1 MYGKFNIKIKSGK
14 ATLDRDIFLSKKDK
28 DIVLYFTV
36 DGFPYKFSNGEGI
49 EGASY
54 SQITLEKPNKTRV
67 VLPKTAVDINE
78 IILKVTEDI
87 VDEVVEI
94 GDYNFQIKLFGKDN
108 SEIHLPIIYN
118 QFHVN
123 PIIDYSEDTS
133 SGINQGGIGN
143 SHITIGDSIEI
154 FDANKRYNKTTWH
167 DKDTITAQKMN
178 KIEDA
183 LYYSLDNLVVNK
195 LPVNGE
201 ISLSLDRYQSV
212 TTDNDLVIKLPSID
226 FHNEFILYINTLE
239 VIYATFRSAEKDYVY
254 RLARGYYKCRLSY
267 IGTWLVEIIM
277 DNNNI
282 DFDGFASE
290 KDIKDLQ
297 DSVKTTLTDFKN
309 NCDKKYA
316 DINHTHNNYIEKIN
330 ETKGLLVKEIDGYK
344 GMITEDG
351 NETRAIRTT
360 KEGLIPYER
369 GISSSL
375 GSEEYRFDKAY
386 VNKADINE
394 VNSVKNVTDRLD
406 VNGDINVSVEGKI
419 DYSVDNSQF
428 EMKKNGEINNSRL
441 ALGCIEINGIRIY
454 TGSEF
459 PSDARENDILI
470 KIEGISSGGST
481 TPSTDKYVISN
492 NLTNVITNNDMTSIE
507 KNKSYSAKLTAYN
520 GYTINSIVVTMGG
533 TNITSTSVANNTI
546 NISKVTGNVIITA
559 SATLTTTTTVP
570 NPVFELNASNFTSG
584 ANKWV
589 DLVGDKSA
597 TINGTVQKV
606 NGRVRF
612 NGDKYFLC
620 NVSSLNLNSY
630 TVVAKISVNP
640 TNASVVAS
648 GDNIVTLGAGTG
660 NWTDNMACNIMP
672 SSTVYQAII
681 NGDNVT
687 GKVATGEIIL
697 VMRCDSTKKQLTLN
711 VGDTKYEGTYT
722 RRASSLRY
730 LYNATNSYS
739 DYEYIKVYDSVL
751 TDSQI
756 SNIN

>member
-54 SQITLEKPNKTRV
+54 SQVILEKPNKTRV
-67 VLPKTAVDINE
+67 ILPKTAVDIDE

-87 VDEVVEI
+87 IDEVVEI
-94 GDYNFQIKLFGKDN
+94 GDYNFQIKLFGEDN

-123 PIIDYSEDTS
+123 SIIDYSEDTS
-133 SGINQGGIGN
+133 SEVNQGGIGN

-154 FDANKRYNKTTWH
+154 FDINKRYNKTTWR

-183 LYYSLDNLVVNK
+183 LYYSLDNLIVNK

-201 ISLSLDRYQSV
+201 ISLSLDKYQSV
-212 TTDNDLVIKLPSID
+212 TTDNDLIIKLPSIN
-226 FHNEFILYINTLE
+226 FHNEFILYINTTE
-239 VIYATFRSAEKDYVY
+239 VIYATFRSVEKDYIY
-254 RLARGYYKCRLSY
+254 RLAKGYYKCRLSY

-277 DNNNI
+277 NNNI

-316 DINHTHNNYIEKIN
+316 DIKHTHNNYIEKIN
-330 ETKGLLVKEIDGYK
+330 GTKGLLVKEIDGYK
-344 GMITEDG
+344 GIITEDG

-360 KEGLIPYER
+360 KEGLIPYGR
-369 GISSSL
+369 GVSSSL
-375 GSEEYRFDKAY
+375 GSKEYRFDKSY
-386 VNKADINE
+386 INKADINE
-394 VNSVKNVTDRLD
+394 INSVKNVTDRLD

-419 DYSVDNSQF
+419 DYNVNNSQF

-441 ALGCIEINGIRIY
+441 SLGCIEIGGIRIY

-459 PSDARENDILI
+459 PSDARVNDILI
-470 KIEGISSGGST
+470 KIDGTSSGGSV
-481 TPSTDKYVISN
+481 TPSTNKYVISN
-492 NLTNVITNNDMTSIE
+492 NLTNVSTNNSMTSIE
-507 KNKSYSAKLTAYN
+507 ENKSYSAKLTAYS
-520 GYTINSIVVTMGG
+520 GYTINSIIVTMGG
-533 TNITSTSVANNTI
+533 INITSTSVANNTI

-612 NGDKYFLC
+612 NGNKYFLC

-630 TVVAKISVNP
+630 TLVAKILVNP
-640 TNASVVAS
+640 TNASVVSS

-660 NWTDNMACNIMP
+660 NWTDNMACNIM
-672 SSTVYQAII
+672 SSNTIYQATI
-681 NGDNVT
+681 NGDNVK
-687 GKVATGEIIL
+687 GKVATGEITLI
-697 VMRCDSTKKQLTLN
+697 MRCDSTKKQLTLN
-711 VGDTKYEGTYT
+711 VGGTKYEGTYT
-722 RRASSLRY
+722 TRASSLKY

>member
-1 MYGKFNIKIKSGK
+1 MYGKFNMRIKSGK
-14 ATLDRDIFLSKKDK
+14 ATLDNDIFLSKKDK
-28 DIVLYFTV
+28 DVVIYFTIE
-36 DGFPYKFSNGEGI
+36 GFPYKFSNGKGI

-54 SQITLEKPNKTRV
+54 SQITLEKPNGTRV
-67 VLPKTAVDINE
+67 ALPKTAVDIDE

-87 VDEVVEI
+87 VDEVVEV
-94 GDYNFQIKLFGKDN
+94 GDYNFQIKLFGEDN
-108 SEIHLPIIYN
+108 SEISLPIIYN

-133 SGINQGGIGN
+133 SEIDKGGIGS
-143 SHITIGDSIEI
+143 SHITIGDEVDV
-154 FDANKRYNKTTWH
+154 FDKNKRYNKTTWK
-167 DKDTITAQKMN
+167 DKTTITAQKMN
-178 KIEDA
+178 KLEDA
-183 LYYSLDNLVVNK
+183 MYYALDNLVVNK
-195 LPVNGE
+195 IPVDGE
-201 ISLSLDRYQSV
+201 INLSLDKYQSV
-212 TTDNDLVIKLPSID
+212 STDNDLIIKLPTIN
-226 FHNEFILYINTLE
+226 FHNEFILYINTSE
-239 VIYATFRSAEKDYVY
+239 VIYATFRSTEKDYAY

-297 DSVKTTLTDFKN
+297 DSVKTTLTEFKS

-316 DINHTHNNYIEKIN
+316 DINHTHNNYIEKIKD
-330 ETKGLLVKEIDGYK
+330 TKGLLLKEIDGYK

-360 KEGLIPYER
+360 KDGIIPYDK
-369 GISSSL
+369 GISSNL
-375 GSEEYRFDKAY
+375 GNEDYRFDKAY

-394 VNSVKNVTDRLD
+394 INTIKNVTDRLD

-419 DYSVDNSQF
+419 DYNVDNSQF

-470 KIEGISSGGST
+470 KIEGTSSGGST
-481 TPSTDKYVISN
+481 TPGTNKYVISN
-492 NLTNVITNNDMTSIE
+492 NLTNVSTNNSMTSIE
-507 KNKSYSAKLTAYN
+507 ENKSYSAKLTAYS
-520 GYTINSIVVTMGG
+520 GYTINSIIVTMGG

-546 NISKVTGNVIITA
+546 NISKVTGNVTITA

-630 TVVAKISVNP
+630 TVVAKILVNP
-640 TNASVVAS
+640 TNASVVSS

-660 NWTDNMACNIMP
+660 NWTDNMACNIMS

-681 NGDNVT
+681 NGDSVT

-711 VGDTKYEGTYT
+711 VGDTKYKGAYT
-722 RRASSLRY
+722 TRASSLRY

-751 TDSQI
+751 TDLQI

>member
-14 ATLDRDIFLSKKDK
+14 ATLDRDVFLSKKDK

-133 SGINQGGIGN
+133 SGVNQGGIGS

-154 FDANKRYNKTTWH
+154 FDVNKRYNKTIWH

-178 KIEDA
+178 KIENA

-195 LPVNGE
+195 LPVDGE
-201 ISLSLDRYQSV
+201 ISLSLDKYQSV
-212 TTDNDLVIKLPSID
+212 TTDNDLVIKLPSIN
-226 FHNEFILYINTLE
+226 FHNEFILYINTSE

-316 DINHTHNNYIEKIN
+316 DIKHTHNNYIEKIN

-360 KEGLIPYER
+360 KEGLLPYER

-406 VNGDINVSVEGKI
+406 VNGEINVSTEGKI
-419 DYSVDNSQF
+419 NYNVDNSQF

-441 ALGCIEINGIRIY
+441 SLGCIEIGGIRIY

-459 PSDARENDILI
+459 PSDARVNDILI
-470 KIEGISSGGST
+470 KIDKTSGGGST
-481 TPSTDKYVISN
+481 TPSTNKYVISN
-492 NLTNVITNNDMTSIE
+492 NLTNVSTNNSITSIE
-507 KNKSYSAKLTAYN
+507 ENKSYSAKLTAYN
-520 GYTINSIVVTMGG
+520 GYTINSITVTMGG

-584 ANKWV
+584 ASKWV

-612 NGDKYFLC
+612 DGNKFFLC
-620 NVSSLNLNSY
+620 NVGSLNLNSY
-630 TVVAKISVNP
+630 TLVAKILVNP
-640 TNASVVAS
+640 TNASVVSS
-648 GDNIVTLGAGTG
+648 GDNIMTLGAGTG
-660 NWTDNMACNIMP
+660 SWTDNMACNIM
-672 SSTVYQAII
+672 SSNTVYQAII
-681 NGDNVT
+681 NGDSVK
-687 GKVATGEIIL
+687 GKVATGEITL
-697 VMRCDSTKKQLTLN
+697 VMRCDSTKKQLILN
-711 VGDTKYEGTYT
+711 VGGTKYEGTYT
-722 RRASSLRY
+722 TRASSLKY

>member
-1 MYGKFNIKIKSGK
+1 
-14 ATLDRDIFLSKKDK
+14 
-28 DIVLYFTV
+28 
-36 DGFPYKFSNGEGI
+36 
-49 EGASY
+49 
-54 SQITLEKPNKTRV
+54 
-67 VLPKTAVDINE
+67 
-78 IILKVTEDI
+78 
-87 VDEVVEI
+87 
-94 GDYNFQIKLFGKDN
+94 
-108 SEIHLPIIYN
+108 
-118 QFHVN
+118 
-123 PIIDYSEDTS
+123 
-133 SGINQGGIGN
+133 
-143 SHITIGDSIEI
+143 
-154 FDANKRYNKTTWH
+154 
-167 DKDTITAQKMN
+167 
-178 KIEDA
+178 
-183 LYYSLDNLVVNK
+183 
-195 LPVNGE
+195 
-201 ISLSLDRYQSV
+201 
-212 TTDNDLVIKLPSID
+212 
-226 FHNEFILYINTLE
+226 
-239 VIYATFRSAEKDYVY
+239 
-254 RLARGYYKCRLSY
+254 
-267 IGTWLVEIIM
+267 M

-297 DSVKTTLTDFKN
+297 ASVKTTLTDFKN

-369 GISSSL
+369 GISSNL

-394 VNSVKNVTDRLD
+394 INSVKNVTDRLD

-419 DYSVDNSQF
+419 DYNVDNSQF

-459 PSDARENDILI
+459 PSDARVNDILI

-481 TPSTDKYVISN
+481 PSTNKYVISN
-492 NLTNVITNNDMTSIE
+492 NLTNVITNNNITSIE
-507 KNKSYSAKLTAYN
+507 ENKSYSAKLTAYS

-630 TVVAKISVNP
+630 TVVAKILVNP

-660 NWTDNMACNIMP
+660 NWTDNMACNIMS

-751 TDSQI
+751 TDLQI